1 MLLWNKMTDMDEH
14 AFKGFV
20 ELYTSDLLY
29 YAQYIVRSKE
39 EAEEIVSDVF
49 VTVWQNRNKI
59 REIEHVKA
67 WLLTITHNQAV
78 SYLRKKNHAVSSV
91 TWEEMGENAIPAD
104 LQTPD
109 ERLISQ
115 EEMSRINHAIHT
127 LPPRCR
133 QVFVL
138 AKIEKLLY
146 KDIAGL
152 LGISVKTINMHIA
165 SALERISEAMEK

>member
-1 MLLWNKMTDMDEH
+1 MLLWNKMTDMDEY

-78 SYLRKKNHAVSSV
+78 SYLRKKTMPSPPSHGRKWAKMPFLQTCRPPTNGSSV
-91 TWEEMGENAIPAD
+91 
-104 LQTPD
+104 
-109 ERLISQ
+109 
-115 EEMSRINHAIHT
+115 
-127 LPPRCR
+127 
-133 QVFVL
+133 
-138 AKIEKLLY
+138 KK
-146 KDIAGL
+146 K
-152 LGISVKTINMHIA
+152 
-165 SALERISEAMEK
+165 

>member
-1 MLLWNKMTDMDEH
+1 MLLRNKMTDMDEY

-29 YAQYIVRSKE
+29 YAQYIDRSKE

>member
-1 MLLWNKMTDMDEH
+1 MLLWNKMTDMDEY

-67 WLLTITHNQAV
+67 WLLTIPHTQAV
-78 SYLRKKNHAVSSV
+78 SICARKTMPSPPSHGRKWAKMPFLQTCRPPTNGSSV
-91 TWEEMGENAIPAD
+91 
-104 LQTPD
+104 
-109 ERLISQ
+109 
-115 EEMSRINHAIHT
+115 
-127 LPPRCR
+127 
-133 QVFVL
+133 
-138 AKIEKLLY
+138 KK
-146 KDIAGL
+146 K
-152 LGISVKTINMHIA
+152 
-165 SALERISEAMEK
+165 